1 MKGSDRLNALSESET
16 LAITKRVRALKA
28 EGKDVA
34 GLTLGE
40 PDFDTPDHIREA
52 AIEAI
57 REGFTHYT
65 PVAGIP
71 ELREAIAAKY
81 RNLYGRKVTA
91 ANTLVSTGA
100 KQSLVNVIMSLV
112 NPGDEVI
119 ISAPYWVSY
128 REMFKMA
135 DAEVKIINTDIQGN
149 YKATAAQF
157 EALITPKT
165 KLILLNSPG
174 NPTGSMYSKDEWAD
188 LVSMLERNPRV
199 FVLSDEIY
207 EHIVYGTEMT
217 SVAQFPSIAD
227 RAIVVNGC
235 SKGFAMTGWRIGYV
249 LAPEWIVALCD
260 KYQGQITSGTS
271 SISQRAALA
280 ALTGPLDATHAMRD
294 KFLQRRNWMSK
305 RLHAIDGLVSYD
317 PDAAFYFYPDF
328 SAFFG
333 RKTPDGR
340 LISNIEELCDYLMV
354 DGLVAIVPGTAFGTN
369 SHARISYA
377 YSMDVLEVAVK
388 RLEIALQA
396 LK

>member
-1 MKGSDRLNALSESET
+1 MKGSDRLNVLSESET

-28 EGKDVA
+28 EGKDVV

-40 PDFDTPDHIREA
+40 PDFDTPDHIRDA
-52 AIEAI
+52 AVEAI

-81 RNLYGRKVTA
+81 RNLYGCKVTS
-91 ANTLVSTGA
+91 ANALVSTGA
-100 KQSLVNVIMSLV
+100 KQSLVNVILSLI

-119 ISAPYWVSY
+119 LSAPYWVSY

-135 DAEVKIINTDIQGN
+135 EADVKVVETNIQGN
-149 YKATAAQF
+149 FKATAAQF
-157 EALITPKT
+157 EAVITPKT
-165 KLILLNSPG
+165 KMLLLNSPS
-174 NPTGSMYSKDEWAD
+174 NPTGSMYNKDEYAAI
-188 LVSMLERNPRV
+188 VAVLERHPHV
-199 FVLSDEIY
+199 FLLSDEIY
-207 EHIVYGTEMT
+207 EHIVYSAEMI
-217 SVAQFPSIAD
+217 SAAQFPSIAD
-227 RAIVVNGC
+227 RTIVVNGV
-235 SKGFAMTGWRIGYV
+235 SKGFAMTGWRIGYI
-249 LAPEWIVALCD
+249 LAPTWIVNLCD

-280 ALTGPLDATHAMRD
+280 ALTGPLDAAHAMRD
-294 KFLQRRNWMSK
+294 TFLKRRNWMGEQ
-305 RLHAIDGLVSYD
+305 LHAIEGLSSYD

-340 LISNIEELCDYLMV
+340 LLSNIVELCDYLMD
-354 DGLVAIVPGTAFGTN
+354 DGLVAIVPGTAFGTD

-377 YSMDVLEVAVK
+377 YSMDVLEIAVE
-388 RLEIALQA
+388 RLRSALNA